1 MENFKLALAIY
12 ISKTVMLRIPI
23 WSKHWCEKED
33 IKTFARHLNT
43 KQIGWLE
50 INLEIHVTILR
61 LAIKERFH

>member
-1 MENFKLALAIY
+1 
-12 ISKTVMLRIPI
+12 MLRIPI

-43 KQIGWLE
+43 KQIGWLG

-61 LAIKERFH
+61 LAIKERFHEVG